1 MAEEKTELLA
11 HIQKACLNFDDV
23 EPVAFTKWEEMSIE
37 ELRTVAI
44 LLNDEMVMLLNAQEG
59 ARGHCYLLE
68 SLYEHITRN
77 AFARNPL
84 TGVQITDRQRQN
96 INTAWLGLRRSTR
109 LGVRSWSADPG
120 IMDPRRTD
128 FWPRDYGQRGSGQ
141 RGTIPGPIGPPGIE
155 GPTIGRPGPDG
166 QRGDNVAEDYLNLV
180 AWVQIRH
187 RQQIAEFDL
196 ALLSALTTSGLATLN
211 TATVTGATTLN
222 Q

>member
-68 SLYEHITRN
+68 SLYEHIIRN
-77 AFARNPL
+77 ARARNPL

-96 INTAWLGLRRSTR
+96 ILTASARLPLQTPPQAIDIRQEVRQGLH
-109 LGVRSWSADPG
+109 
-120 IMDPRRTD
+120 
-128 FWPRDYGQRGSGQ
+128 
-141 RGTIPGPIGPPGIE
+141 
-155 GPTIGRPGPDG
+155 GR
-166 QRGDNVAEDYLNLV
+166 A
-180 AWVQIRH
+180 
-187 RQQIAEFDL
+187 
-196 ALLSALTTSGLATLN
+196 ALLNSYNWRERRRILLG
-211 TATVTGATTLN
+211 
-222 Q
+222 QP